1 MRSCIVGFLTRKGG
15 RSAGVG
21 VWRMGVVDMVDMVDM
36 VDLRK
41 LRNANSG
48 WYLSGM
54 RFSSVSFGR
63 L

>member
-1 MRSCIVGFLTRKGG
+1 M
-15 RSAGVG
+15 
-21 VWRMGVVDMVDMVDM
+21 WEMGVVDMVDM